1 MGESHATASCEN
13 QVTFLKATLSTAEET
28 FVVDV
33 LLGMVAMMLTQ
44 RSPSQSL
51 CPLLTFITYNLDLE
65 WESAS
70 AGFKS
75 DNDQFFRRS
84 NRYLSTVK
92 AVCILFF
99 ILQKSP
105 RVPLL
110 IESLADIFDN
120 GTSSW
125 ILCCLV
131 NSYDDSV
138 RGLGIKCLAAYLQSD
153 QPIIDNIVITNGA
166 MTVHPRK
173 KIHKTMK
180 LGLEVIHSAN
190 TMLSS
195 VFSGRTNIKVIYK
208 LLWHLLKCH
217 RERLGSASN
226 AALMYLIMHDGS
238 TAFTLITLSDIIVP
252 NSSNLGGFCLNMD
265 KLVNQSSMVDS
276 RQSIRN
282 TYGVSTVL
290 RLLKFL
296 SNDHKERWLFDL
308 LAFLL
313 ASPKSV
319 DVLLSCDDWQPVL
332 FHLVAEVLEEI
343 HGGDSYRA
351 TDDTANRKSATNV
364 LSGKAAVNTETLSKP
379 SVRTRFDLSLKLY
392 STLLGHCVRQG
403 DEKAFNAVEMAGS
416 LQRTDANGPEIF
428 SILLSHLLAD
438 LIEKGTLAS
447 VEMTYSNHDATNAGR
462 NRALKQSARLV
473 TLSILSNG
481 VEGLDLTSA
490 VKQWRCLRYLTAL
503 TVAVVTDSG

>member
-1 MGESHATASCEN
+1 MESRSTSSCEDT
-13 QVTFLKATLSTAEET
+13 VAFFKATLSTAEEI

-70 AGFKS
+70 AGIRNE
-75 DNDQFFRRS
+75 NDQIFRRS

-92 AVCILFF
+92 AVGILFF
-99 ILQKSP
+99 LLQKSP

-110 IESLADIFDN
+110 MESLADIFDN

-125 ILCCLV
+125 IMCCLV
-131 NSYDDSV
+131 NSFDDTV
-138 RGLGIKCLAAYLQSD
+138 RGLGIKCLAAYLHQSH
-153 QPIIDNIVITNGA
+153 PIDNLVTTNGA
-166 MTVHPRK
+166 MTVHPGE

-180 LGLEVIHSAN
+180 LGMEVIHSAN

-195 VFSGRTNIKVIYK
+195 VFSGRANVKVIYK

-226 AALMYLIMHDGS
+226 SALMYLIMHDGS
-238 TAFTLITLSDIIVP
+238 TVFTLITLSDIIVP
-252 NSSNLGGFCLNMD
+252 NSPNLGGFYLNMD
-265 KLVNQSSMVDS
+265 QFVNQSSMVDS

-296 SNDHKERWLFDL
+296 SNEHKERWLFDI
-308 LAFLL
+308 LAILL
-313 ASPKSV
+313 ASPTSV

-351 TDDTANRKSATNV
+351 TGDAANSKSATNA
-364 LSGKAAVNTETLSKP
+364 LSGTTAVNTETLAKP
-379 SVRTRFDLSLKLY
+379 SVRTRYDLSLKLY

-447 VEMTYSNHDATNAGR
+447 VEMMYSNHDATNVGR
-462 NRALKQSARLV
+462 NRALKQSAKLV

-503 TVAVVTDSG
+503 TVAVVTESG